1 MVNLH
6 LAVLTIVT
14 LGAGWLM
21 TMAGL
26 HKSALEWRRHRRI
39 CPSCG
44 RQIPAR
50 VCPTCTG
57 S

>member
-1 MVNLH
+1 MTLDPHMAILV
-6 LAVLTIVT
+6 LAT

-26 HKSALEWRRHRRI
+26 HKSALELKKRRRI

-44 RQIPAR
+44 RRIEAR
-50 VCPTCTG
+50 TC
-57 S
+57 SNCL